1 MSDKTP
7 GMPIAAAL
15 AAQEPERDLSNALCV
30 GRRGD
35 GLVTVALPQAVMSRE
50 RALVHAA
57 WLVLVADGELE
68 IGGILA
74 AIGGAS

>member
-1 MSDKTP
+1 MNAATP
-7 GMPIAAAL
+7 D
-15 AAQEPERDLSNALCV
+15 PERDLSNALLV

-35 GLVTVALPQAVMSRE
+35 GLVTVALPQALMSRDG
-50 RALVHAA
+50 ALVHAA
-57 WLVLVADGELE
+57 WLVILAGGELE